1 MAVAGQLCLIYNEI
15 GYGEVNHNFEE
26 SEESRYEIT
35 QKNVPHLPSIQFLCI
50 KIRGLTNSCSLP

>member
-35 QKNVPHLPSIQFLCI
+35 QKNVPHLPSI
-50 KIRGLTNSCSLP
+50 